1 MRDLLEYCMPS
12 QAQTY
17 VEVIL
22 HYCTYYYR
30 RKSRIILCRN
40 VLLQAHDFGC
50 IMHCEFAF

>member
-22 HYCTYYYR
+22 HYCTYYYCS
-30 RKSRIILCRN
+30 KSRIILCRN
-40 VLLQAHDFGC
+40 VLLQAHDLGG